1 MLVHTEQKKVV
12 KVLPVRL
19 RITAIDTD
27 LRSNVLALACKA
39 GVLSSLQKFELS

>member
-19 RITAIDTD
+19 RITAIDAD
-27 LRSNVLALACKA
+27 LRNEVLPLACKA
-39 GVLSSLQKFELS
+39 GALISLQKFGQ